1 MKSPTMQVKAKASTS
16 KKTRRR
22 MFEAALPWSSI
33 FCQCRRLED
42 TVPGE
47 IFGKYFL
54 FESIKRGDWKKDI
67 VKITSI
73 AFVCL
78 GSVSTHEAIR

>member
-1 MKSPTMQVKAKASTS
+1 MQVKTKARSS

-22 MFEAALPWSSI
+22 RFEAALPRSSI

-54 FESIKRGDWKKDI
+54 FETIKRGDWNTNI
-67 VKITSI
+67 VNIISI
-73 AFVCL
+73 ELLFL
-78 GSVSTHEAIR
+78 GSVSTREAIR

>member
-1 MKSPTMQVKAKASTS
+1 MTIPTIQVNRKARTS

-22 MFEAALPWSSI
+22 RFEAALPRSSI
-33 FCQCRRLED
+33 FCQCRRLEN
-42 TVPGE
+42 TFPGE

-54 FESIKRGDWKKDI
+54 FETIKRGDWKKDI

-73 AFVCL
+73 AIVCL
-78 GSVSTHEAIR
+78 GSVSTHEVIR